1 MSTSARR
8 AALSRVLV
16 TPPDHSW
23 LILGVAGAADSLDR
37 KPALHRQENAQ
48 ENVFVCQNFSCRVAG
63 ASHTCGH
70 LLARS
75 GGHSNGVNLLVLET
89 VSSITNHARHE
100 PAHVHC
106 CPRDSSRHCSPP

>member
-75 GGHSNGVNLLVLET
+75 GGHSNGGNLLVLET
-89 VSSITNHARHE
+89 VSSCR
-100 PAHVHC
+100 
-106 CPRDSSRHCSPP
+106 